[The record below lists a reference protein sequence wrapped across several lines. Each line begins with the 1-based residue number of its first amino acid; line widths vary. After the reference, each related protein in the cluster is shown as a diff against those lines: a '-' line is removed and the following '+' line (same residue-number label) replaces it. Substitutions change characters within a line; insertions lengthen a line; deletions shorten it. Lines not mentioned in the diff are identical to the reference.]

1 MIALENWQFN
11 LLKYAQGDV
20 DIGQLFIEGG
30 FNNNE
35 IFLKLLCLS
44 LPTMKIYSSHV
55 AQGSALG
62 AALMV
67 STTFFP
73 RKYFNSF
80 YKISK
85 QEAPQLDF

>member
-1 MIALENWQFN
+1 MIALVNWQVSA
-11 LLKYAQGDV
+11 LKLAQGDTEI
-20 DIGQLFIEGG
+20 DQLFIEGG

-67 STTFFP
+67 NNASLP
-73 RKYFNSF
+73 VKYLNSF